1 MNLKLHVNKN
11 RHTKIRN
18 LGLSMMVLASAATVA
33 MAGPLNPPP
42 GPITATMKT
51 LAEVE
56 PRMAIN
62 ATNTPG
68 NTGAMFVISQPGS
81 YYLTSDVTVE
91 AGKYGVQIAADNVTV
106 DLNGFTI
113 RGLTGSSAGVY
124 AYARN
129 HPKVRNGRILDVDS
143 LGVYF
148 VHAPSSNQGAVI
160 EDVVVERASSNGA
173 SITGGIIRNCQ
184 FIQNGGGVWCDGFN
198 DVLIENSVAI
208 RNGSA
213 GFSIKRGT
221 IKNCSASYN
230 DGAGAIVS
238 TGLVSE
244 FMSDSNTH
252 GVMIESGSVLDSVC
266 SNSSNIGILAS
277 GECLIRGNSITNP
290 TFVANTIG
298 IKIQNTNGAKVQD
311 NQITRMATGISS
323 LTTSHYIVSNTLR
336 GCTTAMNVAAGSR
349 VGTIV
354 TGTSSAAIN
363 GNSGGGLGTTDPF
376 ANILY

>member
-68 NTGAMFVISQPGS
+68 NAGAMFVISQPGS
-81 YYLTSDVTVE
+81 YYLSSDVTVE
-91 AGKYGVQIAADNVTV
+91 ASKYGVQIAASDVTV

-113 RGLTGSSAGVY
+113 KGLTGSRAGVY
-124 AYARN
+124 GYTVNR
-129 HPKVRNGRILDVDS
+129 PTIRNGRIVNTDS
-143 LGVYF
+143 TGISLI
-148 VHAPSSNQGAVI
+148 HAPSSNQGAVI
-160 EDVVVERASSNGA
+160 ENVVVEGCSSYGTLV
-173 SITGGIIRNCQ
+173 TGGTIRNCQ
-184 FIQNGGGVWCDGFN
+184 FIQNGGGVWSDGLN
-198 DVLIENSVAI
+198 DMLIEGCVAI
-208 RNGSA
+208 RNTA
-213 GFSIKRGT
+213 DGFSVRRAT
-221 IKNCSASYN
+221 IKNCTASYN
-230 DGAGAIVS
+230 AGAGASIG
-238 TGLVSE
+238 TGLVSN
-244 FMSDSNTH
+244 FTSDSNGL
-252 GVMIESGSVLDSVC
+252 GVVIDSGSVLDSVC
-266 SNSSNIGILAS
+266 SNSSVIGILAS

-290 TFVANTIG
+290 AFVANTIG
-298 IKIQNTNGAKVQD
+298 IKIQDTNGAKVQD

-323 LTTSHYIVSNTLR
+323 VTTSHYIVSNTLR
-336 GCTTAMNVAAGSR
+336 GCTTAMYVAAGSR